1 MSKTVKKIEKVEMPD
16 ISASALDKFQQKQNE
31 FNKAREAYRE
41 ELEAERK
48 KLLDQLKAYDDALA
62 KITGKPVEKSE
73 RRDRSVNLAAFEKAV
88 EWLKTVKGT
97 FRPKDVFNQIK
108 AAGIAN
114 FTKLSVFKKLEDRGC
129 VKKEKDRGVYSVGK
143 LQ

>member
-1 MSKTVKKIEKVEMPD
+1 MSKTVKKVEKVEMPD

-62 KITGKPVEKSE
+62 KITGKPAEKTG

-97 FRPKDVFNQIK
+97 FRPKDVFNQII
-108 AAGIAN
+108 AAGIGN

-143 LQ
+143 L